1 MQETYFCKKGILK
14 KFFPILTWLPNY
26 SGSTFKSD
34 FIAGI
39 TVSFLLIPQGMA
51 YALIAGL
58 PPIYGLYAALSP
70 QIIYALLGT
79 SKQLA
84 VGPVAMDSL
93 LVAAGLGTISILGPE
108 EYIQSAILLA
118 FLSGTIQFLLGL
130 FKMGF
135 LVSFLSKPLIKGFTS
150 GAAIIIGLSQ
160 VKHMLGISLHQSNKI
175 QLFAISLV
183 NSEISI
189 HFPTLM
195 IGVISIFILLILKK
209 WTPKIPSA
217 LVVVI
222 LSSLWV
228 YFGKQYQEGV
238 AVVGL
243 VPGGLPSFNTPNFNI
258 ETIKNLIPISLTLA
272 IVGYLES
279 ISISK
284 TIAEKY
290 KYYQLNPNQELIAL
304 GSSNIIGSLFQ
315 SYPTTGGFS
324 RTAVNDQA
332 GARSGVASLICALVV
347 AITVSFFTQWFFY
360 LPKAV
365 LGSIIIVAVIQLI
378 DIKYAIRL
386 YNSRKDEFAILL
398 FTFILTLFV
407 GISQGIIYG
416 IILSLLLLVYRA
428 SKPHYAFLGRIGSTN
443 YFQNIE
449 RFPDEVTV
457 REDLIIL
464 KFDAQLFFGNIEF
477 FKQLVFDAV
486 EKNSKKIKGF
496 IINARSI
503 NYIDSTAAEEL
514 VVIIKKLQKKDIR
527 VMIVGAID
535 PSRDIIINS
544 KLIDVLKRQNLFVT
558 SGDATNSFDGISK
571 KTPLQKKLSRQY
583 NPMD

>member
-1 MQETYFCKKGILK
+1 M
-14 KFFPILTWLPNY
+14 PNY

-39 TVSFLLIPQGMA
+39 TVSVLLIPQGMA

-93 LVAAGLGTISILGPE
+93 LVAAGLGTIGILGPE

-118 FLSGTIQFLLGL
+118 FLMGAIQFLLGL

-135 LVSFLSKPLIKGFTS
+135 LVAFLSKPLIKGFTS

-160 VKHMLGISLHQSNKI
+160 VKHILGISLHQSNKI
-175 QLFAISLV
+175 QLFAISLL
-183 NSEISI
+183 NSEIPI
-189 HFPTLM
+189 HFHTLM

-238 AVVGL
+238 AVVGD

-258 ETIKNLIPISLTLA
+258 EIIKNLIPISLTLA

-290 KYYQLNPNQELIAL
+290 KYYQPDPNQELIAI

-347 AITVSFFTQWFFY
+347 AITLSFFTQWFFY

-378 DIKYAIRL
+378 DVKYAIRL
-386 YNSRKDEFAILL
+386 YNSRKDEFAVLL
-398 FTFILTLFV
+398 FTFLLTLFV

-486 EKNSKKIKGF
+486 EKKSKKIKGF

-514 VVIIKKLQKKDIR
+514 VLIIKKLQKKDIR

>member
-118 FLSGTIQFLLGL
+118 FLMGTIQFLLGL

-398 FTFILTLFV
+398 FTFILTLFI

-514 VVIIKKLQKKDIR
+514 VLIIKKLQKKDIR

>member
-108 EYIQSAILLA
+108 DYIQSAILLA

-189 HFPTLM
+189 HFPTLI
-195 IGVISIFILLILKK
+195 IGIISIFILLILKK

-347 AITVSFFTQWFFY
+347 AITLSFFTQWFFY

-398 FTFILTLFV
+398 FTFILTLFI

-486 EKNSKKIKGF
+486 KKNSKKIKGF

-514 VVIIKKLQKKDIR
+514 VLIIKKLQKKDIR

>member
-175 QLFAISLV
+175 QQFAISLV